1 MSPVY
6 IQINTILTAHIM
18 VCLVV
23 LACLLLL
30 FTGRVISPSDSVDC
44 RSTKPVLVAGVV
56 SISVLVGYKM

>member
-6 IQINTILTAHIM
+6 IQIYTIITAHTM

-30 FTGRVISPSDSVDC
+30 LTGGVILPSDSVDY
-44 RSTKPVLVAGVV
+44 RSTKPFYITH
-56 SISVLVGYKM
+56 SRI